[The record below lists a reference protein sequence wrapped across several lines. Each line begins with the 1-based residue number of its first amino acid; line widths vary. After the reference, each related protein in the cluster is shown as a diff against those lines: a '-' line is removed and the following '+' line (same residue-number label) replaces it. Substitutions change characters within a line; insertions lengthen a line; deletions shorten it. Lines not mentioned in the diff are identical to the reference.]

1 MALKYVR
8 VFQTRCFNE
17 WNLKCTKKY
26 PNCVA
31 KVQLGLPT
39 PGLNHNQ
46 WPEQLPATPSMLLFS
61 FTLRKFLSFFVNI
74 ASYFVLEHELD
85 WLMNYLDNCA
95 VRREELSLVRITEGE
110 LHSARTKLPRRPH
123 GVLKMV
129 HSWWPKW
136 AILGDPIRSQ

>member
-1 MALKYVR
+1 MCAFFKHDASMK
-8 VFQTRCFNE
+8 E
-17 WNLKCTKKY
+17 MHKKY

-110 LHSARTKLPRRPH
+110 LHSARTKATSWRPKN
-123 GVLKMV
+123 GSQLVTKMS
-129 HSWWPKW
+129 H
-136 AILGDPIRSQ
+136 LG